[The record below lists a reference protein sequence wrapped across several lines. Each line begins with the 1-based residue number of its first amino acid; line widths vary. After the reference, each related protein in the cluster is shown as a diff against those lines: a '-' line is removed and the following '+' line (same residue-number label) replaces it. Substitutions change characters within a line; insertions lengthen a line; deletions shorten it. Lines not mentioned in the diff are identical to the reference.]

1 MLKRGLGRG
10 IDSLIPP
17 VEPEPG
23 EATVEVAVSE
33 IDPNPFQPRR
43 EFSQESLEELAASV
57 KEHGVLQPLIVRRV
71 GGRFQLVAG
80 ERRLRAAQMA
90 GLARVPVVVRAMD
103 DRQVM
108 IVSLVENLQREDLR
122 PLEEAEA
129 FRRLIEEFGLTQE
142 QAAQQ
147 VGKSR
152 SEVANTLRLL
162 KLAPEAKKLLEEG
175 KISAGHARV
184 LVGLEPERQ
193 GEIARMVASRNLT
206 VRQVEELVYGRK
218 RERKARV
225 VARVREAEVAL
236 SEALGS
242 PVVVKRQ
249 GNKGTI
255 TISFFGDEDLERLVG
270 ILTGGSQA
278 KV

>member
-17 VEPEPG
+17 VELEPG
-23 EATVEVAVSE
+23 EAPVEIAVSE

-43 EFSQESLEELAASV
+43 EFNQESLEELAASV
-57 KEHGVLQPLIVRRV
+57 REHGVLQPLIVRRV
-71 GGRFQLVAG
+71 GSRFQLVAG

-90 GLARVPVVVRAMD
+90 GLARVPAVVRTLD

-108 IVSLVENLQREDLR
+108 ILSLVENLQREDLG
-122 PLEEAEA
+122 PLEQAEA

-142 QAAQQ
+142 QAAEQ

-162 KLAPEAKKLLEEG
+162 KLEPEAKKLLEEG
-175 KISAGHARV
+175 KITAGHARV

-193 GEIARMVASRNLT
+193 REIARMVASRNLT

-218 RERKARV
+218 KERGARGV
-225 VARVREAEVAL
+225 VRIREAEEVLA
-236 SEALGS
+236 EALGS
-242 PVVVKRQ
+242 PVVVQRR
-249 GNKGTI
+249 GNSGTI
-255 TISFFGDEDLERLVG
+255 SIQFFGDEDLERLVG
-270 ILTGGSQA
+270 ILTGRGGA
-278 KV
+278 

>member
-142 QAAQQ
+142 QAAEQ

-162 KLAPEAKKLLEEG
+162 KLEPEAKKLLDEG
-175 KISAGHARV
+175 KITAGHARA
-184 LVGLEPERQ
+184 LVGLEPGRQ
-193 GEIARMVASRNLT
+193 GEIARMAASKNLT

-218 RERKARV
+218 KERKAQV
-225 VARVREAEVAL
+225 VARVREAELAL

-242 PVVVKRQ
+242 PVVVKRH
-249 GNKGTI
+249 GNRGTI

-270 ILTGGSQA
+270 ILTGESQA
-278 KV
+278 RV